1 MIATKK
7 ILIIANFN
15 RNYSKQDYGRFIQIA
30 NNLSES
36 YEVEI
41 VTSDFDHLT
50 KAKAEDKHVNWS
62 FRITQLKEI
71 GYPRNVCLKR
81 FISHFLWGK
90 EVRKYL
96 RGTELPDLI
105 YCAVPSL
112 TGPLEAVRYA
122 KENNIPVIVDIQDL
136 WPEAFKMAINVPI
149 VSDALFF
156 PFERMANE
164 IYRDTDDIIAVS
176 GTYLQRAKKVNDK
189 VKRGHVIFLGSRL
202 SDFDRYVEEYKTERD
217 DETIRLAYCGTLGSS
232 YDITCVIDALSIIKK
247 RGVNPPEFI
256 VMGSGPRLDEFKEY
270 AIEKNVKVTFTG
282 RLPYPEM
289 CGLLCSCDIAV
300 NPISKGAAQSIIN
313 KHADYAASGL
323 PIINTQENQE
333 YRNLINTY
341 NMGFNC
347 ENNDPEDLALKIIRL
362 MNDEKLRIEMGMNA
376 RKCAEER
383 FNKEKT
389 YAEITEAV
397 NALL

>member
-1 MIATKK
+1 MAMKK

-30 NNLSES
+30 NNLSDS

-50 KAKAEDKHVNWS
+50 KAKAEETHINWP
-62 FRITQLKEI
+62 FKITKLKEI
-71 GYPRNVCLKR
+71 GYPKNVCLKR
-81 FISHFLWGK
+81 FVSHYLWGK

-96 RGTELPDLI
+96 RESGLPDLI

-112 TGPLEAVRYA
+112 TGPSEAIRYA
-122 KENNIPVIVDIQDL
+122 KEKNIPVIVDIQDL
-136 WPEAFKMAINVPI
+136 WPEAFKMAINIPI
-149 VSDALFF
+149 FSDILFF
-156 PFERMANE
+156 PFEIKANE
-164 IYRDTDDIIAVS
+164 IYRNANDIIAVS
-176 GTYLQRAKKVNDK
+176 DTYLQRAKRVNSKVEL
-189 VKRGHVIFLGSRL
+189 GHVVFLGSRL

-217 DETIRLAYCGTLGSS
+217 DQSIRLAYCGTLGSS

-247 RGVNPPEFI
+247 RGINPPEFI
-256 VMGSGPRLDEFKEY
+256 VMGSGPRLDEFKQY
-270 AIEKNVKVTFTG
+270 ATEKNVKATFTG

-323 PIINTQENQE
+323 PIINTQENKE
-333 YRNLINTY
+333 YRNLITTY

-347 ENNDPEDLALKIIRL
+347 ENNDPDDMAEKIICL
-362 MNDEKLRIEMGMNA
+362 MNDDMLRSEMGKNS

-383 FNKEKT
+383 FNKDKT
-389 YAEITEAV
+389 YAEITETV
-397 NALL
+397 NMLI

>member
-1 MIATKK
+1 MAMKK

-30 NNLSES
+30 NNLSYQ

-50 KAKAEDKHVNWS
+50 KGRAEDKHVNWP
-62 FRITQLKEI
+62 FRITKLKEI
-71 GYPRNVCLKR
+71 GYPKNVCLKR
-81 FISHFLWGK
+81 FVSHFLWGK
-90 EVRKYL
+90 EVRKYI
-96 RGTELPDLI
+96 RGSELPNLI

-112 TGPLEAVRYA
+112 TGSLEAVRFA
-122 KENNIPVIVDIQDL
+122 KENNIPAIVDIQDL
-136 WPEAFKMAINVPI
+136 WPEAFKMAINIPI
-149 VSDALFF
+149 LSDVLFS
-156 PFERMANE
+156 PFTRRANE
-164 IYRDTDDIIAVS
+164 IYRNADDIIAVS
-176 GTYLQRAKKVNDK
+176 DTYLKRAKRVNNKVEK
-189 VKRGHVIFLGSRL
+189 GHVIFLGSRL
-202 SDFDRYVEEYKTERD
+202 SDFDRYVEKYKAEQD
-217 DETIRLAYCGTLGSS
+217 DKGIRLAYCGTLGSS

-247 RGVNPPEFI
+247 KGINPPEFI
-256 VMGSGPRLDEFKEY
+256 VMGSGPRLDEFKKY
-270 AIEKNVKVTFTG
+270 ALEKNVKVEFTG

-289 CGLLCSCDIAV
+289 CGLLCSCDIAI

-323 PIINTQENQE
+323 PIINTQENRE
-333 YRNLINTY
+333 YRSLITTY

-347 ENNDPEDLALKIIRL
+347 ENNDPEDLAQKIILL
-362 MNDEKLRIEMGMNA
+362 MNDEKLRIEMGINA

-389 YAEITEAV
+389 YDEITEAV